1 MLLEPGFSVFLNGV
15 IRFRFLCDTF
25 HVLEAFLLYVCWRC
39 PMKIFPFS
47 SLVSM
52 VLNQGNLE
60 DKVMISG
67 SICTTIA
74 NHGWHFVLISC
85 NSLFGMFY
93 GELYNKVLIGTGST
107 FSIGVKIF
115 WMVCKILLE
124 ANEYIPGCL

>member
-1 MLLEPGFSVFLNGV
+1 
-15 IRFRFLCDTF
+15 
-25 HVLEAFLLYVCWRC
+25 
-39 PMKIFPFS
+39 MKIFPFS

-93 GELYNKVLIGTGST
+93 GELYNKISFGFGKKTKLYLI
-107 FSIGVKIF
+107 IYV
-115 WMVCKILLE
+115 
-124 ANEYIPGCL
+124 